1 MNTLESL
8 LAPTSTIPPC
18 GDDLIY
24 DADFQALENAAQG
37 RPEQQFGETVI
48 AAEPPD
54 WRDVEKKALALLT
67 RTKDLRITALLTR
80 AWTSLRDIEGAADGL
95 ELIADLIEAYWP
107 SLHPMPEE
115 GDYFMRMN
123 ALAFLED
130 ASGFLLQLR
139 QAPLARGAIG
149 VVFVR
154 DAELVAKGLALSG
167 ASQLSADQIRIGV
180 AQAKKQ
186 GDIDL
191 QAFSRVGAAIDRI
204 EKACAQQLAQD
215 QRPSLK
221 NIKALLRTAGEVVP
235 ATLDNSVEKTISS
248 SALETNGAT
257 PHAELAV
264 NPIGALRNRGDAVA
278 LLLRVAEFLEATEPT
293 NPAPLL
299 IRRAMR
305 LMQMGFMDIVRE
317 LSPDSIAQIE
327 NITGS
332 RSDG

>member
-1 MNTLESL
+1 MNTPKSL
-8 LAPTSTIPPC
+8 LAPTLTNPPC

-37 RPEQQFGETVI
+37 KPEQQFGETVI

-54 WRDVEKKALALLT
+54 WRDVESKALELLT

-80 AWTSLRDIEGAADGL
+80 AWTSLRDMEGAADGL
-95 ELIADLIEAYWP
+95 ELIADLIDAFWS
-107 SLHPMPEE
+107 SLHPLPEE

-139 QAPLARGAIG
+139 QTPLSRGALG
-149 VVFVR
+149 VVFLR
-154 DAELVAKGLALSG
+154 DAELVAKGLSLSG
-167 ASQLSADQIRIGV
+167 SSPLSADQIRIGV

-186 GDIDL
+186 GDNDL
-191 QAFSRVGAAIDRI
+191 QAFSRLGAAIARI
-204 EKACAQQLAQD
+204 DKACADQLAED
-215 QRPSLK
+215 QRPSLN
-221 NIKALLRTAGEVVP
+221 NIKALLRAVAEVVP
-235 ATLDNSVEKTISS
+235 AALDNAVE
-248 SALETNGAT
+248 SAFSESGLETKGST
-257 PHAELAV
+257 LHAELAASPV
-264 NPIGALRNRGDAVA
+264 GALRNRDDAVA
-278 LLLRVAEFLEATEPT
+278 QLLRVAEFLEATEPT

-305 LMQMGFMDIVRE
+305 LMQMGFIDIVRE
-317 LSPDSIAQIE
+317 LSPESIAQIE

-332 RSDG
+332 RAES

>member
-1 MNTLESL
+1 MNTSESL
-8 LAPTSTIPPC
+8 LAPTSTSPPC

-37 RPEQQFGETVI
+37 KPEQQFGETVI

-54 WRDVEKKALALLT
+54 WRDVENKALALLT

-80 AWTSLRDIEGAADGL
+80 AWTSLRDMEGAADGL
-95 ELIADLIEAYWP
+95 ELIADLIDAYWP

-139 QAPLARGAIG
+139 QTPLARGAIG

-154 DAELVAKGLALSG
+154 DAELVAKGLAPSG
-167 ASQLSADQIRIGV
+167 ASPLSADQIRIGV

-186 GDIDL
+186 GDKDL
-191 QAFSRVGAAIDRI
+191 QAFARVGTAIDRI
-204 EKACAQQLAQD
+204 EKACAQHLAQD

-221 NIKALLRTAGEVVP
+221 NIKALLRAVGEVIP
-235 ATLDNSVEKTISS
+235 TMLDNTVEMVINS

-257 PHAELAV
+257 PQAEPTAPAV
-264 NPIGALRNRGDAVA
+264 GSLRNREDAVA
-278 LLLRVAEFLEATEPT
+278 QLLRVAEFLEATEPT

-305 LMQMGFMDIVRE
+305 LMQMGFIDIVRE

-332 RSDG
+332 RADG